1 MDHILS
7 SGHNTGHTEAFHFSA
22 TGPLSIPMTNDYLFR
37 ALLQR
42 NNHVLIGLISSLLHL
57 PPLDISSAV
66 ITNPI
71 ELGDTIDNKT
81 FILDIRVCL
90 NDNVIINL
98 EMQVINEHNWTDRSL
113 SYLCRSYDNLRPAE
127 KYQTV
132 RPVIQIGLLNFTL
145 FPQHP
150 EFYATYKFLNVKNYT
165 LYSDKR
171 RLCVLDLTRTDLA
184 TEEDRRYQIN
194 YWATLFKAATWEE
207 LKMLSQKNEYIGEAA
222 ETVYQLSQEEKI
234 RMQCEAREDYYR
246 TQQGWQDMLAQ
257 KDSIIIEKDSE
268 IAQKDSIIIEKDSI
282 ITEKDS
288 IITEKD
294 SIITEKDNILMEK
307 EAMLQEKD
315 EAIKSVTSEYDEL
328 LTWAKEH
335 GFGS

>member
-1 MDHILS
+1 M
-7 SGHNTGHTEAFHFSA
+7 
-22 TGPLSIPMTNDYLFR
+22 
-37 ALLQR
+37 LL
-42 NNHVLIGLISSLLHL
+42 
-57 PPLDISSAV
+57 
-66 ITNPI
+66 
-71 ELGDTIDNKT
+71 
-81 FILDIRVCL
+81 
-90 NDNVIINL
+90 
-98 EMQVINEHNWTDRSL
+98 
-113 SYLCRSYDNLRPAE
+113 
-127 KYQTV
+127 
-132 RPVIQIGLLNFTL
+132 
-145 FPQHP
+145 
-150 EFYATYKFLNVKNYT
+150 
-165 LYSDKR
+165 
-171 RLCVLDLTRTDLA
+171 
-184 TEEDRRYQIN
+184 
-194 YWATLFKAATWEE
+194 
-207 LKMLSQKNEYIGEAA
+207 QKNEYIGEAA

-294 SIITEKDNILMEK
+294 NILMEK

-315 EAIKSVTSEYDEL
+315 ETIKSVTSEYDAL

>member
-1 MDHILS
+1 M
-7 SGHNTGHTEAFHFSA
+7 
-22 TGPLSIPMTNDYLFR
+22 
-37 ALLQR
+37 LL
-42 NNHVLIGLISSLLHL
+42 
-57 PPLDISSAV
+57 
-66 ITNPI
+66 
-71 ELGDTIDNKT
+71 
-81 FILDIRVCL
+81 
-90 NDNVIINL
+90 
-98 EMQVINEHNWTDRSL
+98 
-113 SYLCRSYDNLRPAE
+113 
-127 KYQTV
+127 
-132 RPVIQIGLLNFTL
+132 
-145 FPQHP
+145 
-150 EFYATYKFLNVKNYT
+150 
-165 LYSDKR
+165 
-171 RLCVLDLTRTDLA
+171 
-184 TEEDRRYQIN
+184 
-194 YWATLFKAATWEE
+194 
-207 LKMLSQKNEYIGEAA
+207 QKNEYIGEAA

-294 SIITEKDNILMEK
+294 NILMEK

-315 EAIKSVTSEYDEL
+315 ETIKSVTSEYDEL

>member
-1 MDHILS
+1 M
-7 SGHNTGHTEAFHFSA
+7 E
-22 TGPLSIPMTNDYLFR
+22 
-37 ALLQR
+37 
-42 NNHVLIGLISSLLHL
+42 
-57 PPLDISSAV
+57 
-66 ITNPI
+66 
-71 ELGDTIDNKT
+71 
-81 FILDIRVCL
+81 
-90 NDNVIINL
+90 
-98 EMQVINEHNWTDRSL
+98 RSL
-113 SYLCRSYDNLRPAE
+113 SYLCRNFDHLKSGGEYED
-127 KYQTV
+127 V
-132 RPVIQIGLLNFTL
+132 SPVVQIGILNFTL
-145 FPQHP
+145 FKDHP

-165 LYSDKR
+165 LYSDKL

-315 EAIKSVTSEYDEL
+315 ETIKSVTSEYDEL

>member
-1 MDHILS
+1 
-7 SGHNTGHTEAFHFSA
+7 
-22 TGPLSIPMTNDYLFR
+22 
-37 ALLQR
+37 
-42 NNHVLIGLISSLLHL
+42 
-57 PPLDISSAV
+57 
-66 ITNPI
+66 
-71 ELGDTIDNKT
+71 
-81 FILDIRVCL
+81 
-90 NDNVIINL
+90 
-98 EMQVINEHNWTDRSL
+98 
-113 SYLCRSYDNLRPAE
+113 
-127 KYQTV
+127 
-132 RPVIQIGLLNFTL
+132 
-145 FPQHP
+145 
-150 EFYATYKFLNVKNYT
+150 
-165 LYSDKR
+165 
-171 RLCVLDLTRTDLA
+171 
-184 TEEDRRYQIN
+184 
-194 YWATLFKAATWEE
+194 
-207 LKMLSQKNEYIGEAA
+207 MLSQKNEYIGEAA

-294 SIITEKDNILMEK
+294 NILMEK

-315 EAIKSVTSEYDEL
+315 ETIKSVTSEYDEL

>member
-1 MDHILS
+1 
-7 SGHNTGHTEAFHFSA
+7 
-22 TGPLSIPMTNDYLFR
+22 
-37 ALLQR
+37 
-42 NNHVLIGLISSLLHL
+42 
-57 PPLDISSAV
+57 
-66 ITNPI
+66 
-71 ELGDTIDNKT
+71 
-81 FILDIRVCL
+81 
-90 NDNVIINL
+90 
-98 EMQVINEHNWTDRSL
+98 
-113 SYLCRSYDNLRPAE
+113 
-127 KYQTV
+127 
-132 RPVIQIGLLNFTL
+132 
-145 FPQHP
+145 
-150 EFYATYKFLNVKNYT
+150 
-165 LYSDKR
+165 
-171 RLCVLDLTRTDLA
+171 
-184 TEEDRRYQIN
+184 
-194 YWATLFKAATWEE
+194 
-207 LKMLSQKNEYIGEAA
+207 MLSQKNEYIGEAA

-294 SIITEKDNILMEK
+294 SIITEKDSIITEKDNILMEK

-315 EAIKSVTSEYDEL
+315 ETIKSVTSEYDEL

>member
-1 MDHILS
+1 
-7 SGHNTGHTEAFHFSA
+7 
-22 TGPLSIPMTNDYLFR
+22 
-37 ALLQR
+37 
-42 NNHVLIGLISSLLHL
+42 
-57 PPLDISSAV
+57 
-66 ITNPI
+66 
-71 ELGDTIDNKT
+71 
-81 FILDIRVCL
+81 
-90 NDNVIINL
+90 
-98 EMQVINEHNWTDRSL
+98 
-113 SYLCRSYDNLRPAE
+113 
-127 KYQTV
+127 
-132 RPVIQIGLLNFTL
+132 
-145 FPQHP
+145 
-150 EFYATYKFLNVKNYT
+150 
-165 LYSDKR
+165 
-171 RLCVLDLTRTDLA
+171 
-184 TEEDRRYQIN
+184 
-194 YWATLFKAATWEE
+194 
-207 LKMLSQKNEYIGEAA
+207 MLSQKNEYIGEAA

-315 EAIKSVTSEYDEL
+315 ETIKSVTSEYDEL